1 MRGYVPLLKLPWCLM
16 INLSDVLE
24 DRSELRRILEIQ
36 WPAIPDIL
44 IKLAE
49 YSGTITLINI
59 RKG

>member
-36 WPAIPDIL
+36 WPTTPDRL